1 MCNKL
6 FLNVYTASVPKK
18 LVLKLKLK
26 NSKSNRYLLTIWI
39 GARAAYFLLS
49 SSKPWLV
56 TNTCFDKCPVAVF
69 SLSPTVTLCSF
80 FSIPEQ
86 CDRHS
91 SSTWES
97 PPSYRALQLGWIG
110 PYKWDVPRGVTPVP
124 LFWVCTLFRLGLY
137 LFRCKSACK
146 ECYVLSL
153 CSGRQTGTHLLEEV
167 SPVEI
172 GTLQIVFH
180 YKSVIDVS
188 EGVTSC
194 SLTLQGC
201 VSEKELPHPFFY
213 LLLSVVRALAL
224 SS

>member
-1 MCNKL
+1 ML
-6 FLNVYTASVPKK
+6 SQI
-18 LVLKLKLK
+18 VLQ
-26 NSKSNRYLLTIWI
+26 S
-39 GARAAYFLLS
+39 LLS
-49 SSKPWLV
+49 L
-56 TNTCFDKCPVAVF
+56 
-69 SLSPTVTLCSF
+69 PTVTLCSF
-80 FSIPEQ
+80 FSNPEQ
-86 CDRHS
+86 SDRYN

-124 LFWVCTLFRLGLY
+124 LFWVCTLFRLGFY
-137 LFRCKSACK
+137 LFRCKSARK

-172 GTLQIVFH
+172 GALQIVFH

-201 VSEKELPHPFFY
+201 VSEKELPHLF
-213 LLLSVVRALAL
+213 SMVRALAL